1 MGGGGEEKSSPDV
14 GFRESHWVG
23 NRSSGKPLSGRANFH
38 VRPDLSH
45 LPGFF
50 FWRGE
55 SGTTGCKP
63 TGGGGRGG
71 EGEGWR
77 ERERPKEVK

>member
-1 MGGGGEEKSSPDV
+1 MGGGGEVKSSHGV

-23 NRSSGKPLSGRANFH
+23 NRSSGKPLSGRADFH

-63 TGGGGRGG
+63 TRGGRGRRG
-71 EGEGWR
+71 SGKDGGSEKDR
-77 ERERPKEVK
+77 RR